1 MSRVSQAEAWR
12 RVRNVLEISDLVLEV
27 IDSRDPV
34 ETRNRRVEELLGKL
48 GKPLIIVINKADLV
62 PIDVLKEWKEYLEQ
76 DYPTVFISAKNRL
89 GTRKLILS
97 IKQHAARLPVRVSV
111 VGYPNVGKSTI
122 INYLKGRH
130 VAETSPIPG
139 WTIGEQVVR
148 AKQWLVVIDTPGVIP
163 PEEVKDEALLIIK
176 GAIDPSKLEDPV
188 LPAVKLI
195 MRIKA
200 FNPKAFMDRYGVDSE
215 DPMELLELVGKR
227 RGLLL
232 KGGKVNIRE
241 AAIAVIR
248 DWILGKLVYYYRPR
262 VISNA

>member
-1 MSRVSQAEAWR
+1 MSRVSWSEAWR
-12 RVRNVLEISDLVLEV
+12 RVRNVLEMSDLVLEV
-27 IDSRDPV
+27 IDSRDPI
-34 ETRNRRVEELLGKL
+34 ETRNKKLEKLLDRL
-48 GKPLIIVINKADLV
+48 GKPLIIVINKADLI
-62 PIDVLKEWKEYLEQ
+62 PMDILKEWKKYLERE
-76 DYPTVFISAKNRL
+76 YPTVFISAKNRL
-89 GTRKLILS
+89 GTRKLIVS
-97 IKQHAARLPVRVSV
+97 IKQYAPRLPVRVSV

-130 VAETSPIPG
+130 VAETSPVPG
-139 WTIGEQVVR
+139 WTIGEQIVK
-148 AKQWLVVIDTPGVIP
+148 AKQWLIVIDTPGVIP

-195 MRIKA
+195 MRIKS

-215 DPMELLELVGKR
+215 DPMELLELVGRR

-232 KGGKVNIRE
+232 KGGKVNIRG
-241 AAIAVIR
+241 AAIALIK
-248 DWILGKLVYYYRPR
+248 DWILGKLIYYYKPG

>member
-12 RVRNVLEISDLVLEV
+12 RVRNVLEMSDLVLEV

-34 ETRNRRVEELLGKL
+34 ETRNRRVEELLSKL

-62 PIDVLKEWKEYLEQ
+62 PIDVLKEWKEYLEKE
-76 DYPTVFISAKNRL
+76 YPTVFISAKNRL
-89 GTRKLILS
+89 GTRKLMVS
-97 IKQHAARLPVRVSV
+97 IKQHAPRLPVRVSV

-130 VAETSPIPG
+130 VAETSPVPG
-139 WTIGEQVVR
+139 WTIGEQIVR
-148 AKQWLVVIDTPGVIP
+148 AKQWLIVIDTPGVIP

-195 MRIKA
+195 MRIKS
-200 FNPKAFMDRYGVDSE
+200 FNPKAFMDRYGVDAE
-215 DPMELLELVGKR
+215 DPMELLELIGRK

-232 KGGKVNIRE
+232 KGGKVNIRG
-241 AAIAVIR
+241 AAIAVIK
-248 DWILGKLVYYYRPR
+248 DWILGKLIYYYKPG
-262 VISNA
+262 VVGNA